1 MEVSLPVWT
10 VTSKMW
16 AMIMANLGS
25 DGQLQNDVKDVDND
39 NG

>member
-16 AMIMANLGS
+16 AVTKANLES
-25 DGQLQNDVKDVDND
+25 DGQLQNDVKDS
-39 NG
+39 